1 MNKDQRVIQRKLRIQ
16 RYADEIGHVAK
27 TCRYFV
33 IGHANFHRWGKTQL
47 RMLRAVSD
55 ALRGNFANYVVWKRP
70 CRLNW
75 VPEGLRAIEVCVIV
89 GRLRN

>member
-33 IGHANFHRWGKTQL
+33 IGHANFHRWGKT
-47 RMLRAVSD
+47 
-55 ALRGNFANYVVWKRP
+55 
-70 CRLNW
+70 
-75 VPEGLRAIEVCVIV
+75 
-89 GRLRN
+89 

>member
-1 MNKDQRVIQRKLRIQ
+1 MSALVKL
-16 RYADEIGHVAK
+16 
-27 TCRYFV
+27 
-33 IGHANFHRWGKTQL
+33 HRGVDRRCECLIW
-47 RMLRAVSD
+47 AVSD
-55 ALRGNFANYVVWKRP
+55 ALRGYFANYVVWKRP